1 MNLIYLLII
10 YDVLRSSW
18 FYVIFSISEEFV
30 YAACFIIPLFPIAE
44 IAESGFESMTYALI
58 TTAGN
63 VANPLSSVISQ
74 QLLSF
79 FPALASQETIRADT
93 PEVRN
98 QMMGLLLL
106 AELINFTGL
115 LSLPMLP
122 RQRAETRQLVK
133 EGGSSS
139 FWGKF
144 SLVCCMI
151 ALVYS
156 SIVSWITVADPEI
169 GCLRILGGTGCED
182 ASEAAARV
190 DYTLSLVLMAVIF
203 LYCYGIIYIFTIQ
216 RQKVHW
222 SNYV

>member
-10 YDVLRSSW
+10 YDVIRNSW
-18 FYVIFSISEEFV
+18 FYVVFSISEEFV
-30 YAACFIIPLFPIAE
+30 YAACFVVPLFPIAE

-63 VANPLSSVISQ
+63 VAGPLSTVISQ

-79 FPALASQETIRADT
+79 FPALASQETIRTDT

-98 QMMGLLLL
+98 QMMGLLLVS
-106 AELINFTGL
+106 ELINFTGL
-115 LSLPMLP
+115 LTLPMLP

-144 SLVCCMI
+144 GLFSGLI
-151 ALVYS
+151 ALIYA

-182 ASEAAARV
+182 ASEAAARI
-190 DYTLSLVLMAVIF
+190 DYALSLVLMAAVF
-203 LYCYGIIYIFTIQ
+203 LYCYVIIYIFTI
-216 RQKVHW
+216 RGQKVQW